1 MTNEKDT
8 INLLRESIISV
19 QENLLNEILR
29 FLNIS
34 EISEEK
40 YQQLFAKMNE
50 SNIEL
55 FKISKALEAQEI
67 IDHVFKN
74 KIGE

>member
-8 INLLRESIISV
+8 IDLLRESIISN

-40 YQQLFAKMNE
+40 YYRKRINAFL
-50 SNIEL
+50 
-55 FKISKALEAQEI
+55 
-67 IDHVFKN
+67 
-74 KIGE
+74 

>member
-8 INLLRESIISV
+8 IDLLRESIISN

-34 EISEEK
+34 EISE
-40 YQQLFAKMNE
+40 
-50 SNIEL
+50 
-55 FKISKALEAQEI
+55 
-67 IDHVFKN
+67 
-74 KIGE
+74 